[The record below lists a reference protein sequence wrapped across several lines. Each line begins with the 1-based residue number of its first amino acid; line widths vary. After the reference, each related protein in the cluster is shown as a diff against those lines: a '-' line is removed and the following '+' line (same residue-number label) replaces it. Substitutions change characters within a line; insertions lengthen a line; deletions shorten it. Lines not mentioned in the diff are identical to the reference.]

1 MKRSKQDNTGRPED
15 KKPDAHSGE
24 PTMSEMDASE
34 EHRGFQT
41 SLNDELVEK
50 IKDNPNKFI
59 GCGS

>member
-1 MKRSKQDNTGRPED
+1 MKDPKNETPLKPED
-15 KKPDAHSGE
+15 LKADHAV
-24 PTMSEMDASE
+24 E
-34 EHRGFQT
+34 ERIETSNDPFESDGFPT